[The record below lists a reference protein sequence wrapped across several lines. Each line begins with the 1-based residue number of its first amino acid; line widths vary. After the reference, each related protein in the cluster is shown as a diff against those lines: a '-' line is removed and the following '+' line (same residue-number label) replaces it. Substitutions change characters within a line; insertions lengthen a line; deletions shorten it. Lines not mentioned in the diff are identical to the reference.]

1 MEPFVS
7 GTKRRAALVFIFIVV
22 ALDILAF
29 GIIIPVLPHLIEDFV
44 GGDIAKA
51 AWWVG
56 VFGSLFATV
65 QFVCSPIQG
74 TLSDRFGRRPVILIS
89 CLGLGLDFMLMALV
103 NTLPLLLIGR
113 IISGITAAS
122 FTTAHAYIADVT
134 PPEKRAG
141 SYGMLGAAFGLGFIV
156 GPALG
161 GWLGSI
167 DVRLPFWFAAALA
180 LMNFFYGLFVL
191 PESLP
196 KEKRTTRFE
205 WRHANPIG
213 ALHRLRR
220 YPQVLGIV
228 GVVFL
233 SMCAHY
239 VFPSTFV
246 LYADYRYGWDE
257 RSVGYVLALV
267 GVCSAIVQAGLV
279 GRIVARIGE
288 RNALLLG
295 LSCGVAGLLIYGLA
309 SNGLWFLM
317 GIPIGA
323 MWGLVQ
329 PSAQALVTREVDPS
343 EQGRLQGAVMSVAS
357 LAGIVSPF
365 LLASVF
371 SGAIGPNA
379 HWQLPG
385 AAFVVAAVLL
395 FGGLLLAMRVARP
408 RTNSGFAIEPS
419 PATVT
424 DVVPP

>member
-1 MEPFVS
+1 MEPSVS
-7 GTKRRAALVFIFIVV
+7 GARRRAALIFIFVVV
-22 ALDILAF
+22 ALDLLAF

-44 GGDIAKA
+44 GGDVAKA

-56 VFGSLFATV
+56 VFGSLFAAV

-113 IISGITAAS
+113 VISGITAAS

-134 PPEKRAG
+134 PPDKRAG
-141 SYGMLGAAFGLGFIV
+141 SYGLLGAAFGLGFIV

-167 DVRLPFWFAAALA
+167 DVRLPFWFAAGLA
-180 LMNFFYGLFVL
+180 LTNFFYGLFVL

-196 KEKRTTRFE
+196 KDKRSARFE

-220 YPQVLGIV
+220 YPHVLGIV
-228 GVVFL
+228 GVLFL
-233 SMCAHY
+233 SMFAHY

-246 LYADYRYGWDE
+246 LYADYRYGWDQG
-257 RSVGYVLALV
+257 SVGYVLALV

-279 GRIVARIGE
+279 GRVVARIGE
-288 RNALLLG
+288 RNALLVGLG
-295 LSCGVAGLLIYGLA
+295 CGVAGLLIYGLA
-309 SNGLWFLM
+309 SSGLWFLM

-329 PSAQALVTREVDPS
+329 PSAQALVTRDVDPS

-371 SGAIGPNA
+371 AGAIGPYA
-379 HWQLPG
+379 HWELPG
-385 AAFVVAAVLL
+385 AAFLVAAALL
-395 FGGLLLAMRVARP
+395 FAALLLAWRVARP
-408 RTNSGFAIEPS
+408 HTP
-419 PATVT
+419 T
-424 DVVPP
+424 DRASVETPPVPDVIPP